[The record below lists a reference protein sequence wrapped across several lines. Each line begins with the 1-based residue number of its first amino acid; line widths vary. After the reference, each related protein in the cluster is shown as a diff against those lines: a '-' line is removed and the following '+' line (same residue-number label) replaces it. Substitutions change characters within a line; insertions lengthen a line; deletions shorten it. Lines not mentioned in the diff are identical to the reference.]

1 MHAEADV
8 GLGVAAL
15 SDYRFR
21 GVSLTDGQPA
31 VQANVDWSHDNGLFA
46 GALLSTVR
54 LGHAGE
60 VSGVGTQGYAGLSR
74 PLAPGWSWSAGVAA
88 YLFPSLP
95 RVGSPNYA
103 ELFARLGSERLQA
116 GVHLSNSY
124 FGSGADS
131 AYLSLSASLGLRDG
145 VTAVSHLGWLV
156 TGSAR
161 SGYYFYDT
169 EQRVDGRL
177 GLAFDARYF
186 TAELSVVGATTDNAT
201 CRLQRQA
208 CDATVVLVLRKDF

>member
-1 MHAEADV
+1 MDVEADV
-8 GLGVAAL
+8 GLSVAAL

-31 VQANVDWSHDNGLFA
+31 VQASADWSHGSGLFV

-60 VSGVGTQGYAGLSR
+60 VSGLGTQAYAGLSR
-74 PLAPGWSWSAGVAA
+74 PLTPSLSWSTGVAA

-95 RVGSPNYA
+95 QVGSPDYA
-103 ELFARLGSERLQA
+103 ELFARLGSGRLQA

-124 FGSGADS
+124 FGSGANS

-145 VTAVSHLGWLV
+145 ITAVSHLGWLV

-161 SGYYFYDT
+161 SGYYFYDK

-177 GLAFDARYF
+177 GVALDARYF
-186 TAELSVVGATTDNAT
+186 TAELSVVAATTDNAT
-201 CRLQRQA
+201 CRAQRQTCA
-208 CDATVVLVLRKDF
+208 ATVVLVLRKDL